1 MADVIITVDGKKIT
15 APAGTLLIEVCK
27 SAGIEI
33 PAFCYYP
40 GLSLQA
46 ACRMCVVRQEKVP
59 KLQTACTTQV
69 AEGQVFFT
77 DTPEVIQARK
87 ATLQLLLGNHPL
99 DCPVCDAGGECE
111 LQDMTF
117 KYGAADSFYA
127 EPKNHREEQKWSPVV
142 YFDRPRC
149 ILCYRCVRMCGEGMD
164 VFALAVENRGSS
176 SIIAPNVPAQ
186 LAPDNLAHLDCEQC
200 GMCIDACPVGALTSG
215 AYRYKTRPWEMNHVA
230 TICTHCGDGCKTTLG
245 VRSTA
250 DGSEIVRG
258 DNRDKSGINGDF
270 LCNKGRYAFDFANN
284 DARITQPMVRQP
296 NGELKSASWEEALT
310 LVGKKFAELRDSRGG
325 KTIGVI
331 GGNRL
336 TNEEAYLLQKFA
348 RSVLHTNNI
357 DHHRTA
363 DYVTFAQSLAGT
375 TDRTASLRETLTAKA
390 VLLVGGD
397 PTNQSPATAWN
408 LRTNVRLNR
417 AKLYIANTAE
427 IKLRR
432 QAKVFVHLAEYG
444 YGPLA
449 AYLSGDDAAASATAA
464 DATSLASF
472 RDAVKAEE
480 SLLILIGNE
489 LRGAE
494 LKRLIDFGLTLPNA
508 KFALLA
514 DYANS
519 RGAADMGLLP
529 DLLPGYTPIG
539 PIDTQDPGSKI
550 AIEYSSPT
558 TPGLDLVE
566 IFDAASAGNL
576 SALYVVGA
584 NPVAR
589 YDVDPAALKNTFV
602 VVQEMFLTETAALA
616 DVILPAANLYE
627 KSGSVT
633 NSYGDL
639 QQVKKAA
646 DRAGVRTDFE
656 MIVRIADK
664 MGADVRALVPFGQA
678 TAGTR
683 ADMGQTRGVQAGEA
697 DRYAVW
703 LTANNLEPRLSPFD
717 PSAILDEIQRLVPG
731 YGDLLR
737 LQLLSGNDQ
746 HLQPAAVPIKDNA
759 GLVQISN
766 RRDLVL
772 PAGDTLFTS
781 GSLTR
786 YSASLN
792 DLQQH
797 QPRQTQIQTDQT
809 SVE

>member
-1 MADVIITVDGKKIT
+1 MADVTITVDGKKII

-27 SAGIEI
+27 GAGIEI

-59 KLQTACTTQV
+59 KLQTSCTTQV

-77 DTPEVIQARK
+77 DTPEVVQARK

-127 EPKNHREEQKWSPVV
+127 EPKNHREEQQWSPVV

-164 VFALAVENRGSS
+164 VFALGVENRGAA
-176 SIIAPNVPAQ
+176 SIIAPNVPAH
-186 LAPDNLAHLDCEQC
+186 LAPDNLAHVDCEQC

-215 AYRYKTRPWEMNHVA
+215 TYRYKTRPWEMNHVA

-245 VRSTA
+245 VRSTS

-270 LCNKGRYAFDFANN
+270 LCNKGRYAFDFANSTE
-284 DARITQPMVRQP
+284 RITHPLIRQSD
-296 NGELKSASWEEALT
+296 GEMKAVSWEEALAH
-310 LVGKKFAELRDSRGG
+310 VGKKFAELRDSRGG
-325 KTIGVI
+325 QSIGVI

-363 DYVTFAQSLAGT
+363 DYVAFAQSLAGT
-375 TDRTASLRETLTAKA
+375 KDRTASLRDTLTAKA
-390 VLLVGGD
+390 VLMVGGD

-408 LRTNVRLNR
+408 LRTAVRLHG

-432 QAKVFVHLAEYG
+432 QAKTFIHASEFG
-444 YGPLA
+444 YGALA
-449 AYLSGDDAAASATAA
+449 AYLSGDDSSASGTAS
-464 DATSLASF
+464 DTSALSSF
-472 RDAVKAEE
+472 RDAIKAEE
-480 SLLILIGNE
+480 GLLILIGSE

-494 LKRLIDFGLTLPNA
+494 LKRLIDFGLTLPGA

-529 DLLPGYTPIG
+529 DMLPGYTPIG
-539 PIDTQDPGSKI
+539 PIDTKNPSSKI
-550 AIEYSSPT
+550 AVEFSSPT
-558 TPGLDLVE
+558 EPGLDMLE
-566 IFDAASAGNL
+566 IFDAAAKGNL
-576 SALYVVGA
+576 STLYVVGS
-584 NPVAR
+584 NPIAR
-589 YDVDPAALKNTFV
+589 YGVDPATLRDTFV

-664 MGADVRALVPFGQA
+664 MDADVRKLVPFG
-678 TAGTR
+678 TGVR
-683 ADMGQTRGVQAGEA
+683 ADMGQTRGAQSGEA
-697 DRYAVW
+697 DRHAVW

-717 PSAILDEIQRLVPG
+717 PYAILDEIQRLVPG
-731 YGDLLR
+731 YDLMR

-746 HLQPAAVPIKDNA
+746 HLSPAATAVTDDA
-759 GLVQISN
+759 GLIQISN
-766 RRDLVL
+766 RRDLIL
-772 PAGDTLFTS
+772 PSNDTLFTS
-781 GSLTR
+781 GTLGR
-786 YSASLN
+786 YSAMLH
-792 DLQQH
+792 DLQQNEARRH
-797 QPRQTQIQTDQT
+797 LPQTDQT
-809 SVE
+809 AAD

>member
-1 MADVIITVDGKKIT
+1 MADVTFTVDGKQIT
-15 APAGTLLIEVCK
+15 APAGTLLIDACK
-27 SAGIEI
+27 TAGIEI

-46 ACRMCVVRQEKVP
+46 ACRMCVVRIEKMP
-59 KLQTACTTQV
+59 KLQTACTTTV
-69 AEGQVFFT
+69 AEGMIVHT
-77 DTPEVIQARK
+77 ETPDIAQARK

-164 VFALAVENRGSS
+164 VFALGIQNRGSS
-176 SIIAPNVPAQ
+176 SVIAPNVPAHMS
-186 LAPDNLAHLDCEQC
+186 PDDLAHVDCEQC

-215 AYRYKTRPWEMNHVA
+215 TYRYKTRPWEMNHVA

-245 VRSTA
+245 VRSTS

-270 LCNKGRYAFDFANN
+270 LCNKGRYAFDFANHE
-284 DARITQPMVRQP
+284 DRITQPLVRQP
-296 NGELKSASWEEALT
+296 NGELKPVSWEVALDH
-310 LVGKKFAELRDSRGG
+310 VGKKFRELRDTRGG
-325 KTIGVI
+325 KSIGVI

-348 RSVLHTNNI
+348 RTVLGTNNI

-363 DYVTFAQSLAGT
+363 DYVAFAQALAGHKN
-375 TDRTASLRETLTAKA
+375 RTASLHDTLKAPA
-390 VLLVGGD
+390 VLIVGGD
-397 PTNQSPATAWN
+397 PTVQSPATAWN

-417 AKLYIANTAE
+417 ARLYIANSAE

-432 QAKVFVHLAEYG
+432 QAKAFLHLAPFG
-444 YGPLA
+444 YNALA
-449 AYLSGDDAAASATAA
+449 SYLGGDDAAASGAAA
-464 DATSLASF
+464 DAIALSSF
-472 RDAVKAEE
+472 RDAVKTEE
-480 SLLILIGNE
+480 NLLILIGSE

-494 LKRLIDFGLTLPNA
+494 LKKLITFGLTIPGA
-508 KFALLA
+508 KFALLS
-514 DYANS
+514 DYVNS

-529 DLLPGYTPIG
+529 DLLPGYLPVGAT
-539 PIDTQDPGSKI
+539 SAI
-550 AIEYSSPT
+550 ATEYAAPT
-558 TPGLDLVE
+558 TPGLDMLE
-566 IFDAASAGNL
+566 IFEAAGKGEL
-576 SALYVVGA
+576 SALYVVGS
-584 NPVAR
+584 NPVSR
-589 YDVDPAALKNTFV
+589 YSVDPASLKNTFV

-627 KSGSVT
+627 KAGSVT

-639 QQVKKAA
+639 QQVKKAG

-664 MGADVRALVPFGQA
+664 IGANMRALVPFGK
-678 TAGTR
+678 GLR
-683 ADMGQTRGVQAGEA
+683 ADMGQTRGAQSGEA
-697 DRYAVW
+697 DRHAVW
-703 LTANNLEPRLSPFD
+703 LTAQNLEPRLSPFE
-717 PSAILDEIQRLVPG
+717 PMAILDEIQRLVPG
-731 YGDLLR
+731 YNILR

-746 HLQPAAVPIKDNA
+746 HLEPAASE
-759 GLVQISN
+759 LVQISN

-772 PAGDTLFTS
+772 PANDTLFTS
-781 GSLTR
+781 GTLGR
-786 YSASLN
+786 YSTMLS
-792 DLQQH
+792 DLQQNESLR
-797 QPRQTQIQTDQT
+797 PSSNLTQIQAAD
-809 SVE
+809 

>member
-1 MADVIITVDGKKIT
+1 MPDVTFTVDGNKLT
-15 APAGTLLIEVCK
+15 APAGTLLIEACK

-46 ACRMCVVRQEKVP
+46 ACRMCVVRIEKMP
-59 KLQTACTTQV
+59 KLQTACTTPV
-69 AEGQVFFT
+69 AEGMVVQT
-77 DTPEVIQARK
+77 ETPEIAQARK

-164 VFALAVENRGSS
+164 VFALGIQNRGSS
-176 SIIAPNVPAQ
+176 SVIAPNVPAQ
-186 LAPDNLAHLDCEQC
+186 MSPDDLAHVDCEQC

-215 AYRYKTRPWEMNHVA
+215 TYRYKTRPWEMNHVA
-230 TICTHCGDGCKTTLG
+230 TVCTHCGDGCKTTLG
-245 VRSTA
+245 VRSTS
-250 DGSEIVRG
+250 DGAEIVRG

-270 LCNKGRYAFDFANN
+270 LCNKGRYAFDFANSP
-284 DARITQPMVRQP
+284 DRITQPMVRNASGVLLP
-296 NGELKSASWEEALT
+296 VSWEQALEH
-310 LVGKKFAELRDSRGG
+310 VGKKLRELRDTRSG
-325 KTIGVI
+325 KIIGVV

-348 RSVLHTNNI
+348 RTILQTNNI

-363 DYVTFAQSLAGT
+363 DYVTFAQALAGT
-375 TDRTASLRETLTAKA
+375 TGLTASQRDVEHSPAIFLI
-390 VLLVGGD
+390 GGD
-397 PTNQSPATAWN
+397 PTNQNPLTAWN
-408 LRTNVRLNR
+408 IRSDVRLNKAR
-417 AKLYIANTAE
+417 VYIANTDE

-432 QAKVFVHLAEYG
+432 NAKAFLHVAPF
-444 YGPLA
+444 
-449 AYLSGDDAAASATAA
+449 AYSA
-464 DATSLASF
+464 LASF
-472 RDAVKAEE
+472 IAGDDSVVDSLKQPGSDAQSLFDFRDALRAEE
-480 SLLILIGNE
+480 KVVVLIGSE
-489 LRGAE
+489 LRGGD
-494 LKRLIDFGLTLPNA
+494 LKRLLDFGTKLPGR
-508 KFALLA
+508 KFALLS
-514 DYANS
+514 DYVNS

-529 DLLPGYTPIG
+529 DMLPGYTPV
-539 PIDTQDPGSKI
+539 SSASSI
-550 AIEYSSPT
+550 AGEYGVAT
-558 TPGLDLVE
+558 EPGLDMLE
-566 IFDAASAGNL
+566 IFDAAAKGDL

-589 YDVDPAALKNTFV
+589 YQVDPAALKNTFV

-639 QQVKKAA
+639 QQVNKAG

-664 MGADVRALVPFGQA
+664 MGANMRALVPFGK
-678 TAGTR
+678 GLR
-683 ADMGQTRGVQAGEA
+683 ADMGQTRGAQSGEA
-697 DRYAVW
+697 DRHAVW

-717 PSAILDEIQRLVPG
+717 TSAILDEIQRLVPG
-731 YGDLLR
+731 YDLLR

-746 HLQPAAVPIKDNA
+746 HLSPSAPSE
-759 GLVQISN
+759 LVQITN

-772 PAGDTLFTS
+772 PANDGLFTS
-781 GSLTR
+781 GTLGR
-786 YSASLN
+786 YSPMLL

-797 QPRQTQIQTDQT
+797 ENRKATASEQAAAD
-809 SVE
+809 